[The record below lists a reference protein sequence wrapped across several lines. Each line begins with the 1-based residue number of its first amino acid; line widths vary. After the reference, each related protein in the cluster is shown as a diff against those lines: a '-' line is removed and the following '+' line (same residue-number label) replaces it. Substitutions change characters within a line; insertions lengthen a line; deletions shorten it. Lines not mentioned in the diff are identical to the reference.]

1 MIAKKLEEYK
11 KEITINKEIRLGII
25 GGGGDSL
32 IGILHRV
39 ASSMFDKYEIVGGV
53 FNPNWEE
60 NICFATKLGL
70 NENRVYKDF
79 DTFIAEETK
88 LPIEKRIQVVS
99 VLTPNF
105 LHFSMANALLE
116 NGFHVICEKPM
127 TTTYKEAKT
136 LNTTLQKAKTVFAV
150 TYTYTGYPMVRQM
163 REMISNGEIGK
174 VQKIDAQYYQG
185 WINPIIHNKEQRAAT
200 WRLNPEKSGISCCIS
215 DIGTHSFDMLEYV
228 SGAKIESILADLK
241 VKPCPAWTS
250 KPKLTA

>member
-1 MIAKKLEEYK
+1 MSVK
-11 KEITINKEIRLGII
+11 IRLGII

-39 ASSMFDKYEIVGGV
+39 ASSMFDKYEVVGGV

-60 NICFATKLGL
+60 NIVFANKLGL

-105 LHFSMANALLE
+105 LHFQMANDLLE

-127 TTTYKEAKT
+127 TTTYERSKNIEYNPAKSKNSFRGNIH
-136 LNTTLQKAKTVFAV
+136 LYWLSDGA
-150 TYTYTGYPMVRQM
+150 
-163 REMISNGEIGK
+163 SNARNDFK
-174 VQKIDAQYYQG
+174 
-185 WINPIIHNKEQRAAT
+185 
-200 WRLNPEKSGISCCIS
+200 WRNRKGSKNRCTILSRLDQS
-215 DIGTHSFDMLEYV
+215 DNS
-228 SGAKIESILADLK
+228 
-241 VKPCPAWTS
+241 
-250 KPKLTA
+250 